1 MYKILCKDGS
11 AKRGRLET
19 VHGTIETPVFM
30 NVATVGAM
38 KGAVST
44 EDLQNLKTQVV
55 LSNTYHLHVRPG
67 DEIVKKMG
75 GIHKFMVWDKYSTDN
90 IADNEMM
97 IAVDDVVKK
106 DYDSAVVRIKKA
118 LARLKSTG
126 HVEKYAEYLNI
137 LGLVYEIENDE
148 SKAFECYLESLAT
161 AEIIRS
167 RDLKAMVYSNIGSSY
182 SKMGRDKEAQ
192 RYFNDARDEY
202 DSSSEKSEECH
213 KSWVMFDYIN
223 HAINDRYVA
232 LS

>member
-1 MYKILCKDGS
+1 M
-11 AKRGRLET
+11 
-19 VHGTIETPVFM
+19 M
-30 NVATVGAM
+30 N
-38 KGAVST
+38 AV
-44 EDLQNLKTQVV
+44 
-55 LSNTYHLHVRPG
+55 
-67 DEIVKKMG
+67 
-75 GIHKFMVWDKYSTDN
+75 DKYSTDN
-90 IADNEMM
+90 IADNEMI

-118 LARLKSTG
+118 LARL
-126 HVEKYAEYLNI
+126 
-137 LGLVYEIENDE
+137 
-148 SKAFECYLESLAT
+148 ESLAT

-167 RDLKAMVYSNIGSSY
+167 RDLKAMFYSNIGSGY

>member
-1 MYKILCKDGS
+1 M
-11 AKRGRLET
+11 
-19 VHGTIETPVFM
+19 M
-30 NVATVGAM
+30 N
-38 KGAVST
+38 AV
-44 EDLQNLKTQVV
+44 
-55 LSNTYHLHVRPG
+55 
-67 DEIVKKMG
+67 
-75 GIHKFMVWDKYSTDN
+75 DKYSTDI
-90 IADNEMM
+90 IADNEMI

-106 DYDSAVVRIKKA
+106 DYYSAVVRIKKA
-118 LARLKSTG
+118 LAR
-126 HVEKYAEYLNI
+126 
-137 LGLVYEIENDE
+137 
-148 SKAFECYLESLAT
+148 LESLAT

>member
-1 MYKILCKDGS
+1 M
-11 AKRGRLET
+11 
-19 VHGTIETPVFM
+19 
-30 NVATVGAM
+30 
-38 KGAVST
+38 
-44 EDLQNLKTQVV
+44 
-55 LSNTYHLHVRPG
+55 
-67 DEIVKKMG
+67 
-75 GIHKFMVWDKYSTDN
+75 
-90 IADNEMM
+90 
-97 IAVDDVVKK
+97 VKK

-118 LARLKSTG
+118 LAR
-126 HVEKYAEYLNI
+126 
-137 LGLVYEIENDE
+137 
-148 SKAFECYLESLAT
+148 LESLAT

-223 HAINDRYVA
+223 RAINDRYVA

>member
-1 MYKILCKDGS
+1 M
-11 AKRGRLET
+11 
-19 VHGTIETPVFM
+19 M
-30 NVATVGAM
+30 N
-38 KGAVST
+38 AV
-44 EDLQNLKTQVV
+44 
-55 LSNTYHLHVRPG
+55 
-67 DEIVKKMG
+67 
-75 GIHKFMVWDKYSTDN
+75 DKYSTDN
-90 IADNEMM
+90 IADNEMI

-106 DYDSAVVRIKKA
+106 NYDSAVVRIKKA
-118 LARLKSTG
+118 LARLK
-126 HVEKYAEYLNI
+126 
-137 LGLVYEIENDE
+137 
-148 SKAFECYLESLAT
+148 SLAT

-167 RDLKAMVYSNIGSSY
+167 RDLKAMVYSNISSSY

>member
-1 MYKILCKDGS
+1 M
-11 AKRGRLET
+11 
-19 VHGTIETPVFM
+19 M
-30 NVATVGAM
+30 NA
-38 KGAVST
+38 
-44 EDLQNLKTQVV
+44 
-55 LSNTYHLHVRPG
+55 
-67 DEIVKKMG
+67 I
-75 GIHKFMVWDKYSTDN
+75 DKYSTDI
-90 IADNEMM
+90 IADNEMI

-118 LARLKSTG
+118 LAR
-126 HVEKYAEYLNI
+126 
-137 LGLVYEIENDE
+137 
-148 SKAFECYLESLAT
+148 LESLAT

>member
-1 MYKILCKDGS
+1 M
-11 AKRGRLET
+11 
-19 VHGTIETPVFM
+19 M
-30 NVATVGAM
+30 N
-38 KGAVST
+38 AV
-44 EDLQNLKTQVV
+44 
-55 LSNTYHLHVRPG
+55 
-67 DEIVKKMG
+67 
-75 GIHKFMVWDKYSTDN
+75 DKYSTDV
-90 IADNEMM
+90 IADNEMI

-118 LARLKSTG
+118 LARLKS
-126 HVEKYAEYLNI
+126 
-137 LGLVYEIENDE
+137 
-148 SKAFECYLESLAT
+148 FAT

>member
-1 MYKILCKDGS
+1 M
-11 AKRGRLET
+11 
-19 VHGTIETPVFM
+19 M
-30 NVATVGAM
+30 N
-38 KGAVST
+38 AV
-44 EDLQNLKTQVV
+44 
-55 LSNTYHLHVRPG
+55 
-67 DEIVKKMG
+67 
-75 GIHKFMVWDKYSTDN
+75 DKYSTDI
-90 IADNEMM
+90 IADNEMI

-118 LARLKSTG
+118 LAR
-126 HVEKYAEYLNI
+126 
-137 LGLVYEIENDE
+137 
-148 SKAFECYLESLAT
+148 LESLAT

-192 RYFNDARDEY
+192 RFFNDARDEY

>member
-1 MYKILCKDGS
+1 M
-11 AKRGRLET
+11 
-19 VHGTIETPVFM
+19 M
-30 NVATVGAM
+30 N
-38 KGAVST
+38 AV
-44 EDLQNLKTQVV
+44 
-55 LSNTYHLHVRPG
+55 
-67 DEIVKKMG
+67 
-75 GIHKFMVWDKYSTDN
+75 DKYSTDN
-90 IADNEMM
+90 IADNEMI
-97 IAVDDVVKK
+97 IAVEDVVKK

-118 LARLKSTG
+118 LAR
-126 HVEKYAEYLNI
+126 
-137 LGLVYEIENDE
+137 
-148 SKAFECYLESLAT
+148 LESLAT

>member
-1 MYKILCKDGS
+1 MMTG
-11 AKRGRLET
+11 
-19 VHGTIETPVFM
+19 V
-30 NVATVGAM
+30 
-38 KGAVST
+38 
-44 EDLQNLKTQVV
+44 
-55 LSNTYHLHVRPG
+55 
-67 DEIVKKMG
+67 
-75 GIHKFMVWDKYSTDN
+75 DKYSTDN
-90 IADNEMM
+90 IADNEMI

-137 LGLVYEIENDE
+137 LGLVYD
-148 SKAFECYLESLAT
+148 LESLAT

-167 RDLKAMVYSNIGSSY
+167 RDLKAMVYSNISSSY

>member
-1 MYKILCKDGS
+1 MLTHMIGLRFILLNRKKVTFGKMLWS
-11 AKRGRLET
+11 EYNM
-19 VHGTIETPVFM
+19 M
-30 NVATVGAM
+30 N
-38 KGAVST
+38 AV
-44 EDLQNLKTQVV
+44 
-55 LSNTYHLHVRPG
+55 
-67 DEIVKKMG
+67 
-75 GIHKFMVWDKYSTDN
+75 DKYSTDI
-90 IADNEMM
+90 IADNEMI

-118 LARLKSTG
+118 LAR
-126 HVEKYAEYLNI
+126 
-137 LGLVYEIENDE
+137 
-148 SKAFECYLESLAT
+148 LESLAT

-192 RYFNDARDEY
+192 RFFNDARDEY

>member
-1 MYKILCKDGS
+1 M
-11 AKRGRLET
+11 
-19 VHGTIETPVFM
+19 M
-30 NVATVGAM
+30 N
-38 KGAVST
+38 AV
-44 EDLQNLKTQVV
+44 
-55 LSNTYHLHVRPG
+55 
-67 DEIVKKMG
+67 
-75 GIHKFMVWDKYSTDN
+75 DKYSTDN
-90 IADNEMM
+90 IADNEMI

-118 LARLKSTG
+118 LARL
-126 HVEKYAEYLNI
+126 
-137 LGLVYEIENDE
+137 
-148 SKAFECYLESLAT
+148 ESLAT
-161 AEIIRS
+161 TEIIRS

>member
-1 MYKILCKDGS
+1 M
-11 AKRGRLET
+11 
-19 VHGTIETPVFM
+19 M
-30 NVATVGAM
+30 N
-38 KGAVST
+38 AV
-44 EDLQNLKTQVV
+44 
-55 LSNTYHLHVRPG
+55 
-67 DEIVKKMG
+67 
-75 GIHKFMVWDKYSTDN
+75 DKYSTDI
-90 IADNEMM
+90 IADNEMI

-118 LARLKSTG
+118 LAR
-126 HVEKYAEYLNI
+126 
-137 LGLVYEIENDE
+137 
-148 SKAFECYLESLAT
+148 LESLAT

-213 KSWVMFDYIN
+213 KTWVMFDYIN

>member
-1 MYKILCKDGS
+1 M
-11 AKRGRLET
+11 
-19 VHGTIETPVFM
+19 M
-30 NVATVGAM
+30 N
-38 KGAVST
+38 AV
-44 EDLQNLKTQVV
+44 
-55 LSNTYHLHVRPG
+55 
-67 DEIVKKMG
+67 
-75 GIHKFMVWDKYSTDN
+75 DKYSKDI
-90 IADNEMM
+90 IADNEMI

-118 LARLKSTG
+118 LAR
-126 HVEKYAEYLNI
+126 
-137 LGLVYEIENDE
+137 
-148 SKAFECYLESLAT
+148 LESLAT

>member
-1 MYKILCKDGS
+1 M
-11 AKRGRLET
+11 
-19 VHGTIETPVFM
+19 M
-30 NVATVGAM
+30 NGV
-38 KGAVST
+38 
-44 EDLQNLKTQVV
+44 
-55 LSNTYHLHVRPG
+55 
-67 DEIVKKMG
+67 
-75 GIHKFMVWDKYSTDN
+75 DKYSTDN
-90 IADNEMM
+90 IADNEMI

-137 LGLVYEIENDE
+137 LGLVYELENDE

-167 RDLKAMVYSNIGSSY
+167 RDLKAMVYSNISSSY

-223 HAINDRYVA
+223 HAIKTDMSHYLEAISLQIGFPIAENFSSYSVMMLPSFIA
-232 LS
+232 AS

>member
-1 MYKILCKDGS
+1 M
-11 AKRGRLET
+11 
-19 VHGTIETPVFM
+19 M
-30 NVATVGAM
+30 N
-38 KGAVST
+38 AV
-44 EDLQNLKTQVV
+44 
-55 LSNTYHLHVRPG
+55 
-67 DEIVKKMG
+67 
-75 GIHKFMVWDKYSTDN
+75 DKYSTDV
-90 IADNEMM
+90 IADNEMI

-118 LARLKSTG
+118 LARL
-126 HVEKYAEYLNI
+126 
-137 LGLVYEIENDE
+137 
-148 SKAFECYLESLAT
+148 ESLAT
-161 AEIIRS
+161 AEIIHS
-167 RDLKAMVYSNIGSSY
+167 RDLKAMVYSNISSSY

>member
-1 MYKILCKDGS
+1 M
-11 AKRGRLET
+11 
-19 VHGTIETPVFM
+19 M
-30 NVATVGAM
+30 N
-38 KGAVST
+38 AV
-44 EDLQNLKTQVV
+44 
-55 LSNTYHLHVRPG
+55 
-67 DEIVKKMG
+67 
-75 GIHKFMVWDKYSTDN
+75 DKYSTDI
-90 IADNEMM
+90 IADNEMI

-118 LARLKSTG
+118 IARL
-126 HVEKYAEYLNI
+126 
-137 LGLVYEIENDE
+137 
-148 SKAFECYLESLAT
+148 
-161 AEIIRS
+161 
-167 RDLKAMVYSNIGSSY
+167 RDFKAMVYSNIGSSY

>member
-1 MYKILCKDGS
+1 M
-11 AKRGRLET
+11 
-19 VHGTIETPVFM
+19 M
-30 NVATVGAM
+30 NGV
-38 KGAVST
+38 
-44 EDLQNLKTQVV
+44 
-55 LSNTYHLHVRPG
+55 
-67 DEIVKKMG
+67 
-75 GIHKFMVWDKYSTDN
+75 DKYSTDN
-90 IADNEMM
+90 IADNEMI

-118 LARLKSTG
+118 LARLK
-126 HVEKYAEYLNI
+126 
-137 LGLVYEIENDE
+137 
-148 SKAFECYLESLAT
+148 SLAT

>member
-1 MYKILCKDGS
+1 M
-11 AKRGRLET
+11 
-19 VHGTIETPVFM
+19 M
-30 NVATVGAM
+30 NGV
-38 KGAVST
+38 
-44 EDLQNLKTQVV
+44 
-55 LSNTYHLHVRPG
+55 
-67 DEIVKKMG
+67 
-75 GIHKFMVWDKYSTDN
+75 DKYSTDN
-90 IADNEMM
+90 IADNEMI

-137 LGLVYEIENDE
+137 LGL

>member
-1 MYKILCKDGS
+1 MMS
-11 AKRGRLET
+11 A
-19 VHGTIETPVFM
+19 V
-30 NVATVGAM
+30 
-38 KGAVST
+38 
-44 EDLQNLKTQVV
+44 
-55 LSNTYHLHVRPG
+55 
-67 DEIVKKMG
+67 
-75 GIHKFMVWDKYSTDN
+75 DKYSTDI
-90 IADNEMM
+90 IADNEMI

-118 LARLKSTG
+118 LAR
-126 HVEKYAEYLNI
+126 
-137 LGLVYEIENDE
+137 
-148 SKAFECYLESLAT
+148 LESLAT

>member
-1 MYKILCKDGS
+1 M
-11 AKRGRLET
+11 
-19 VHGTIETPVFM
+19 M
-30 NVATVGAM
+30 N
-38 KGAVST
+38 AV
-44 EDLQNLKTQVV
+44 
-55 LSNTYHLHVRPG
+55 
-67 DEIVKKMG
+67 
-75 GIHKFMVWDKYSTDN
+75 DKYSTDI
-90 IADNEMM
+90 IADNEMI

-118 LARLKSTG
+118 
-126 HVEKYAEYLNI
+126 
-137 LGLVYEIENDE
+137 
-148 SKAFECYLESLAT
+148 
-161 AEIIRS
+161 IIRS

>member
-1 MYKILCKDGS
+1 M
-11 AKRGRLET
+11 
-19 VHGTIETPVFM
+19 M
-30 NVATVGAM
+30 N
-38 KGAVST
+38 AV
-44 EDLQNLKTQVV
+44 
-55 LSNTYHLHVRPG
+55 
-67 DEIVKKMG
+67 
-75 GIHKFMVWDKYSTDN
+75 DKYSTDI
-90 IADNEMM
+90 IADNEMI

-118 LARLKSTG
+118 LAR
-126 HVEKYAEYLNI
+126 
-137 LGLVYEIENDE
+137 
-148 SKAFECYLESLAT
+148 LESLAT

-232 LS
+232 LP

>member
-1 MYKILCKDGS
+1 M
-11 AKRGRLET
+11 
-19 VHGTIETPVFM
+19 M
-30 NVATVGAM
+30 N
-38 KGAVST
+38 AV
-44 EDLQNLKTQVV
+44 
-55 LSNTYHLHVRPG
+55 
-67 DEIVKKMG
+67 
-75 GIHKFMVWDKYSTDN
+75 DKYSTDI
-90 IADNEMM
+90 IADNEMI

-106 DYDSAVVRIKKA
+106 DYDSAVLRIKKA
-118 LARLKSTG
+118 LAR
-126 HVEKYAEYLNI
+126 
-137 LGLVYEIENDE
+137 
-148 SKAFECYLESLAT
+148 LESLAT

>member
-1 MYKILCKDGS
+1 M
-11 AKRGRLET
+11 
-19 VHGTIETPVFM
+19 M
-30 NVATVGAM
+30 N
-38 KGAVST
+38 AV
-44 EDLQNLKTQVV
+44 
-55 LSNTYHLHVRPG
+55 
-67 DEIVKKMG
+67 
-75 GIHKFMVWDKYSTDN
+75 DKYSTDI
-90 IADNEMM
+90 IADNEMI

-118 LARLKSTG
+118 LAR
-126 HVEKYAEYLNI
+126 
-137 LGLVYEIENDE
+137 
-148 SKAFECYLESLAT
+148 LESLAT

-192 RYFNDARDEY
+192 RFFNDAKDEY

>member
-1 MYKILCKDGS
+1 M
-11 AKRGRLET
+11 
-19 VHGTIETPVFM
+19 M
-30 NVATVGAM
+30 N
-38 KGAVST
+38 AV
-44 EDLQNLKTQVV
+44 
-55 LSNTYHLHVRPG
+55 
-67 DEIVKKMG
+67 
-75 GIHKFMVWDKYSTDN
+75 DKYSTDI
-90 IADNEMM
+90 IADNEMI

-118 LARLKSTG
+118 LARLK
-126 HVEKYAEYLNI
+126 
-137 LGLVYEIENDE
+137 
-148 SKAFECYLESLAT
+148 SLAT

-182 SKMGRDKEAQ
+182 SKMGRDKDAQ

>member
-1 MYKILCKDGS
+1 M
-11 AKRGRLET
+11 
-19 VHGTIETPVFM
+19 M
-30 NVATVGAM
+30 N
-38 KGAVST
+38 AV
-44 EDLQNLKTQVV
+44 
-55 LSNTYHLHVRPG
+55 
-67 DEIVKKMG
+67 
-75 GIHKFMVWDKYSTDN
+75 DKYSTDI
-90 IADNEMM
+90 IADNEMI

-118 LARLKSTG
+118 LARL
-126 HVEKYAEYLNI
+126 
-137 LGLVYEIENDE
+137 
-148 SKAFECYLESLAT
+148 ESLAT

-167 RDLKAMVYSNIGSSY
+167 RDLKAMVCSNIGSSY

>member
-1 MYKILCKDGS
+1 M
-11 AKRGRLET
+11 
-19 VHGTIETPVFM
+19 M
-30 NVATVGAM
+30 NGV
-38 KGAVST
+38 
-44 EDLQNLKTQVV
+44 
-55 LSNTYHLHVRPG
+55 
-67 DEIVKKMG
+67 
-75 GIHKFMVWDKYSTDN
+75 DKYSTDI
-90 IADNEMM
+90 IADNEMI

-118 LARLKSTG
+118 LAR
-126 HVEKYAEYLNI
+126 
-137 LGLVYEIENDE
+137 
-148 SKAFECYLESLAT
+148 LESLAT

>member
-1 MYKILCKDGS
+1 M
-11 AKRGRLET
+11 
-19 VHGTIETPVFM
+19 M
-30 NVATVGAM
+30 NGV
-38 KGAVST
+38 
-44 EDLQNLKTQVV
+44 
-55 LSNTYHLHVRPG
+55 
-67 DEIVKKMG
+67 
-75 GIHKFMVWDKYSTDN
+75 DKYSTDN
-90 IADNEMM
+90 IADNEMI

-118 LARLKSTG
+118 LARL
-126 HVEKYAEYLNI
+126 
-137 LGLVYEIENDE
+137 
-148 SKAFECYLESLAT
+148 ESLAT

-167 RDLKAMVYSNIGSSY
+167 RDLKAMVYSNISSSY

>member
-1 MYKILCKDGS
+1 M
-11 AKRGRLET
+11 
-19 VHGTIETPVFM
+19 M
-30 NVATVGAM
+30 N
-38 KGAVST
+38 AV
-44 EDLQNLKTQVV
+44 
-55 LSNTYHLHVRPG
+55 
-67 DEIVKKMG
+67 
-75 GIHKFMVWDKYSTDN
+75 DKYSTDI
-90 IADNEMM
+90 IADNEMI

-118 LARLKSTG
+118 LER
-126 HVEKYAEYLNI
+126 
-137 LGLVYEIENDE
+137 
-148 SKAFECYLESLAT
+148 LESLAT

>member
-1 MYKILCKDGS
+1 M
-11 AKRGRLET
+11 
-19 VHGTIETPVFM
+19 M
-30 NVATVGAM
+30 N
-38 KGAVST
+38 AV
-44 EDLQNLKTQVV
+44 
-55 LSNTYHLHVRPG
+55 
-67 DEIVKKMG
+67 
-75 GIHKFMVWDKYSTDN
+75 DKYSTDN
-90 IADNEMM
+90 IADNEMI

-118 LARLKSTG
+118 LAR
-126 HVEKYAEYLNI
+126 
-137 LGLVYEIENDE
+137 
-148 SKAFECYLESLAT
+148 LESLAT

-182 SKMGRDKEAQ
+182 SKMGRDKEVQ

>member
-1 MYKILCKDGS
+1 MLWSEYNM
-11 AKRGRLET
+11 
-19 VHGTIETPVFM
+19 M
-30 NVATVGAM
+30 N
-38 KGAVST
+38 AV
-44 EDLQNLKTQVV
+44 
-55 LSNTYHLHVRPG
+55 
-67 DEIVKKMG
+67 
-75 GIHKFMVWDKYSTDN
+75 DKYSTDI
-90 IADNEMM
+90 IADNEMI

-118 LARLKSTG
+118 LAR
-126 HVEKYAEYLNI
+126 
-137 LGLVYEIENDE
+137 
-148 SKAFECYLESLAT
+148 LESLAT